1 MKEHELLKILD
12 STFHDVEFDIF
23 TDTEGLVRVNFV
35 VDIEEGKRMSTNKT
49 IKIYIEGGCL
59 LDVTDLPP
67 GYDYELID
75 YDNKEE

>member
-35 VDIEEGKRMSTNKT
+35 VDIEEGKEWAL
-49 IKIYIEGGCL
+49 IKLLKYI
-59 LDVTDLPP
+59 
-67 GYDYELID
+67 
-75 YDNKEE
+75 

>member
-35 VDIEEGKRMSTNKT
+35 VDIEEGRMSTNKT